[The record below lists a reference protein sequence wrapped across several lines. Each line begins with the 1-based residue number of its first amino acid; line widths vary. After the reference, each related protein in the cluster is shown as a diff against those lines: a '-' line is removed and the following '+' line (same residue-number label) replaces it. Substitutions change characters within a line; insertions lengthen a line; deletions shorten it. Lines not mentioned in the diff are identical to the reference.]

1 MPLRDHFHLPWSEQN
16 PWEGFHSAWVNTM
29 VRHLNGHLLPRRYR
43 AIPQVHLGPFV
54 ETDVATFDQES
65 TPEIARP
72 INDGEAAWSSE
83 SVQTLEIELPA
94 QDVFEVRI
102 HDDRQGMRLVATIEL
117 VSPGN
122 KDRPESRQA
131 FVTKCAAYLQEQ
143 VNVVIVDIV
152 TSRHANLHTE
162 LLALLGH
169 GELSGGDDVD
179 LYAVS
184 YRNRKEQ
191 RKWHLE
197 FLPIP
202 LALESPLPTVSLWL
216 ASNLS
221 IPLDLEKSYEE
232 TCQVL
237 RIGV

>member
-29 VRHLNGHLLPRRYR
+29 VRHLNGNLLPRGYR

-54 ETDVATFDQES
+54 ETDVATFEQDSASELA
-65 TPEIARP
+65 PVL
-72 INDGEAAWSSE
+72 INGGQAAWSAE
-83 SVQTLEIELPA
+83 AVQTLEIELPA

-102 HDDRQGMRLVATIEL
+102 HDDRRGMRLVATIEL

-122 KDRPESRQA
+122 KDRPDSRQA

-143 VNVVIVDIV
+143 VNVVIVDVV
-152 TSRHANLHTE
+152 TSRNANLHHE
-162 LLALLGH
+162 LLAQLGCPTN
-169 GELSGGDDVD
+169 GDDVD

-197 FLPIP
+197 FLPN
-202 LALESPLPTVSLWL
+202 ALMLGALLPTVSPWL

-221 IPLDLEKSYEE
+221 VPLDLEKSYEE

-237 RIGV
+237 RIGVG